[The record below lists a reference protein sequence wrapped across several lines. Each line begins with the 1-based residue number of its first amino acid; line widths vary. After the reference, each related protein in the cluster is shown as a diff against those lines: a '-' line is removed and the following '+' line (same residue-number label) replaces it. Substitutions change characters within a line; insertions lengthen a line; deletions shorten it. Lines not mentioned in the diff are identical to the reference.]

1 MKFKPLYFYGAV
13 FIIVVAI
20 LIILSQQSENIEN
33 TLNEN
38 LNTQQMPNDE
48 IHSQLKSSETPG
60 KNNVSQEFKHKMAM
74 LQNEVEKN
82 PTDTTKLLEYA
93 DLLAA
98 AHKQKEAIEYYQ
110 QILSINPNRID
121 VLFSL
126 SFIYYSLGDLNKSE
140 EETKRILAIDPE
152 NNDAKYNLGAI
163 AATKGDKEKATD
175 IWKKLA
181 EKYPEDEIGIKAK
194 NSLERLK

>member
-20 LIILSQQSENIEN
+20 LIILSQQSGNVENAS
-33 TLNEN
+33 NEN
-38 LNTQQMPNDE
+38 LNTQQIPNDE

-163 AATKGDKEKATD
+163 AVTKGDKEKARD
-175 IWKKLA
+175 IWQRLA

>member
-20 LIILSQQSENIEN
+20 LIILSQQSGNVENAS
-33 TLNEN
+33 NEN
-38 LNTQQMPNDE
+38 LNTQQIPNDE
-48 IHSQLKSSETPG
+48 IHSQLKSGETPG

-93 DLLAA
+93 NLLAA

-163 AATKGDKEKATD
+163 AATKGDKEKARD
-175 IWKKLA
+175 IWQRLA

>member
-126 SFIYYSLGDLNKSE
+126 SFIYYTLGDLNKSE

-163 AATKGDKEKATD
+163 AATKGDKEKARD
-175 IWKKLA
+175 IWQRLA

-194 NSLERLK
+194 NSLERL

>member
-20 LIILSQQSENIEN
+20 LIILSQQSGNVENAS
-33 TLNEN
+33 NEN
-38 LNTQQMPNDE
+38 LNTQQIPNDE

-60 KNNVSQEFKHKMAM
+60 KNNVSQEFKHKIAM

-126 SFIYYSLGDLNKSE
+126 SFIYYTLGDLNKSE

-163 AATKGDKEKATD
+163 AATKGDKEKARD
-175 IWKKLA
+175 IWQRLA

-194 NSLERLK
+194 NSLERL

>member
-20 LIILSQQSENIEN
+20 LIILSQQSGNVENAS
-33 TLNEN
+33 NEN
-38 LNTQQMPNDE
+38 LNTQQIPNDE
-48 IHSQLKSSETPG
+48 IHSQLKSGETPG
-60 KNNVSQEFKHKMAM
+60 KNNVSREFKHKMAM

-93 DLLAA
+93 NLLAA

-126 SFIYYSLGDLNKSE
+126 SFIYYTLGDLNKSE

-163 AATKGDKEKATD
+163 AATKGDKEKARD
-175 IWKKLA
+175 IWQRLA

>member
-20 LIILSQQSENIEN
+20 LIILSQQSGNVENAS
-33 TLNEN
+33 NEN
-38 LNTQQMPNDE
+38 LNTQQIPNDE
-48 IHSQLKSSETPG
+48 IHSQLKSGETPG

-93 DLLAA
+93 NLLAA

-163 AATKGDKEKATD
+163 AVTKGDKEKARD
-175 IWKKLA
+175 IWRRLA

>member
-20 LIILSQQSENIEN
+20 LIILSQQSGSVENAS
-33 TLNEN
+33 NEN
-38 LNTQQMPNDE
+38 LNTQQIPNDE
-48 IHSQLKSSETPG
+48 IHSQLKSGETPG

-163 AATKGDKEKATD
+163 AVTKGDKEKARD
-175 IWKKLA
+175 IWQRLA

-194 NSLERLK
+194 NSLERL

>member
-163 AATKGDKEKATD
+163 AATKGDKEKARD
-175 IWKKLA
+175 IWQRLA

>member
-48 IHSQLKSSETPG
+48 IHSQLKSGETPG

-110 QILSINPNRID
+110 QILSINSNRID

-126 SFIYYSLGDLNKSE
+126 SFIYYTLGDLNKSE

-163 AATKGDKEKATD
+163 AATKGDKEKARD
-175 IWKKLA
+175 IWQRLA

-194 NSLERLK
+194 NSLERL

>member
-1 MKFKPLYFYGAV
+1 
-13 FIIVVAI
+13 
-20 LIILSQQSENIEN
+20 
-33 TLNEN
+33 
-38 LNTQQMPNDE
+38 
-48 IHSQLKSSETPG
+48 
-60 KNNVSQEFKHKMAM
+60 MAM

-110 QILSINPNRID
+110 QILSINSNRID

-126 SFIYYSLGDLNKSE
+126 SFIYYTLGDLNKSE

-175 IWKKLA
+175 IWQRLA

-194 NSLERLK
+194 NSLERL

>member
-20 LIILSQQSENIEN
+20 LIILSQQSGNVENAS
-33 TLNEN
+33 NEN
-38 LNTQQMPNDE
+38 LNTQQIPNDE
-48 IHSQLKSSETPG
+48 IHSQLKSGETPG

-126 SFIYYSLGDLNKSE
+126 SFIYYTLGDLNKSE

-163 AATKGDKEKATD
+163 AATKGDKEKARD
-175 IWKKLA
+175 IWQRLA

>member
-20 LIILSQQSENIEN
+20 LIILSQQSGNVENAS
-33 TLNEN
+33 NEN
-38 LNTQQMPNDE
+38 LNTQQIPNDE

-126 SFIYYSLGDLNKSE
+126 SFIYYTLGDLNKSE

-163 AATKGDKEKATD
+163 AATKGDKEKARD
-175 IWKKLA
+175 IWQRLA

-194 NSLERLK
+194 NSLERL

>member
-20 LIILSQQSENIEN
+20 LIILSQQSGNVENAS
-33 TLNEN
+33 NEN
-38 LNTQQMPNDE
+38 LNTQQIPNDE

-60 KNNVSQEFKHKMAM
+60 KNNVSQEFKHKMTM

-163 AATKGDKEKATD
+163 AVTKGDKEKARD
-175 IWKKLA
+175 IWQRLA

>member
-20 LIILSQQSENIEN
+20 LIILSQQSGNVENAS
-33 TLNEN
+33 NEN
-38 LNTQQMPNDE
+38 LNTQQIPNDE
-48 IHSQLKSSETPG
+48 IHSQLKSGETPG

-163 AATKGDKEKATD
+163 AVTKGDKEKARD
-175 IWKKLA
+175 IWQRLA